1 MVECLSRLW
10 ETLDLILRERET
22 ERQTEK
28 QRQRWGWGEVGQN
41 EDVFRTSGVLQK
53 QNKTNLVCTVF
64 ISFSLDRPE
73 PVTQGPGPQHVLGI
87 MTKGRKS
94 RTPF

>member
-28 QRQRWGWGEVGQN
+28 QRQRHRVRE
-41 EDVFRTSGVLQK
+41 R
-53 QNKTNLVCTVF
+53 
-64 ISFSLDRPE
+64 DRE
-73 PVTQGPGPQHVLGI
+73 IL
-87 MTKGRKS
+87 
-94 RTPF
+94 